1 MKYLY
6 SILCFLLFA
15 AAGTSAQQKDALT
28 EFAAKMASSKAEF
41 HYSFTLDDGRVKMTG
56 EGTVA
61 VQGSSYYMTGNGLE
75 IWCDGKSRWTSDSA
89 AREAVIESVGEGM
102 ELAANPALLVSNLDR
117 EFSWSGNGVPG
128 TFNGSPAKVFYL
140 KANSNAGI
148 REASVYFDRDG
159 KSITGAEIRLPDG
172 SVMTF
177 TLSSFVFSEPGP
189 LAVFTPG
196 EFSGG
201 WIVTDLR

>member
-41 HYSFTLDDGRVKMTG
+41 HYSFILDDGRVKMTG

-140 KANSNAGI
+140 KANSNADIKGGFCLF
-148 REASVYFDRDG
+148 RQGRQVDNRCGDKASRRLGHDIHAFILCILGTGPSCCVYPWRIFRWMDCH
-159 KSITGAEIRLPDG
+159 
-172 SVMTF
+172 
-177 TLSSFVFSEPGP
+177 
-189 LAVFTPG
+189 
-196 EFSGG
+196 
-201 WIVTDLR
+201 